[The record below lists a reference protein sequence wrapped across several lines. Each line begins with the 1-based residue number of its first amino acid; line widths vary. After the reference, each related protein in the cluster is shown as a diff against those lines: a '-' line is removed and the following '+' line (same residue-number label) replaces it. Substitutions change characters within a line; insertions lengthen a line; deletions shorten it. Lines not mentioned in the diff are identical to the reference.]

1 LTGHGLKATIQDLKN
16 CSFDTII
23 KKKTQTR
30 KKTFMKK
37 LLKFGALAL
46 STTLLVACGGGG
58 GTTTGNNGGGNT
70 LSTAFID
77 APVKG
82 LTYISNPSGLTGTTD
97 SAGTISFKEGDSVSL
112 YLGGSNGLS
121 LASFK
126 PVAGSQV
133 FVPTLPNYGSIVQI
147 LLSLNGAE
155 NSAAYMDVS
164 AIRLVSDATKQKLNE
179 FLSLNKNDL
188 STLDAARVDIAIN
201 NTIQYKK
208 NSSATIVEANSHVD
222 NSALLVISPSSN
234 PLSSTYSKAYFNYV
248 KTLTGPN
255 AGEILSGFYVQ
266 KDPLNFE
273 SLSGDDGFLS
283 FKNNAPV
290 SIVGSQA
297 LIDGYQIT
305 DTFINSQ
312 QSLQCPTRADFISYT
327 NDGNNYVQKVSQN
340 TTGLGLCEKK
350 DLMQY
355 RYALS
360 NTFTASSLRG
370 KVITAKQSCGMNAN
384 SITISIDINGNYSV
398 AGTICSLKQ
407 QGFTLNV
414 RDISNPTVSNGV
426 IADVGGFSG
435 LIRLTPNGYDSVAR
449 AAKTPVML
457 LGKSLTENQLYFSIS
472 DGGAP
477 GLLAG
482 GFMKLESIN

>member
-1 LTGHGLKATIQDLKN
+1 MKN
-16 CSFDTII
+16 
-23 KKKTQTR
+23 
-30 KKTFMKK
+30 
-37 LLKFGALAL
+37 LLKFSALAL

-58 GTTTGNNGGGNT
+58 GTTTGSNGGGNT

-82 LTYISNPSGLTGTTD
+82 LTYISTPSGLTGTTD
-97 SAGTISFKEGDSVSL
+97 TAGTISYKEGDSVSL
-112 YLGGSNGLS
+112 YLGGSSGLS
-121 LASFK
+121 LATFK
-126 PVAGSQV
+126 PVTGSQV

-147 LLSLNGAE
+147 LLSLDGAE

-164 AIRLVSDATKQKLNE
+164 AIRLVPDATKQALAE
-179 FLSLNKNDL
+179 FLDFNKYEL
-188 STLDAARVDIAIN
+188 SILDSARVAIANN

-208 NSSATIVEANSHVD
+208 NSSVSVVEANSHVD
-222 NSALLVISPSSN
+222 ISASMVTSPPDN
-234 PLSSTYSKAYFNYV
+234 PLSATYNKAYFNYV

-255 AGEILSGFYVQ
+255 AGEILSGFFVQ
-266 KDPLNFE
+266 KDPLNFD
-273 SLSGDDGFLS
+273 SLSGDDGFVS
-283 FKNNAPV
+283 FKNSTPM
-290 SIVGSQA
+290 SITGSQA
-297 LIDGYQIT
+297 IIDGFQIT
-305 DTFINSQ
+305 DTFQNTQ
-312 QSLQCPTRADFISYT
+312 QSVSCPTRADFVSYT
-327 NDGNNYVQKVSQN
+327 NGGNNYVQKVSQN
-340 TTGLGLCEKK
+340 TSGLGLCEKK

-370 KVITAKQSCGMNAN
+370 KVITAKQSCGLNTN
-384 SITISIDINGNYSV
+384 SIVISIDSSGNYSIT
-398 AGTICSLKQ
+398 GTICSLKQ

-414 RDISNPTVSNGV
+414 RDILNPTVSNGAV
-426 IADVGGFSG
+426 ADVVGFSG
-435 LIRLTPNGYDSVAR
+435 LIRLTPTGYDSVAR
-449 AAKTPVML
+449 AAKTPLML